1 MRFASRLEEAELLL
15 YDGAMGTRLQQ
26 EGLRPGQCP
35 EKWNLLRED
44 KVKGVHR
51 AYAAAGADIL
61 ETNSFG
67 GNRARLVHYQ
77 VAEQLAQINRRAVEL
92 AREAGGG
99 EIMVA
104 AAVGPTGRILVPAGD
119 LTAEEGVEIFAE
131 QAEAL
136 LAGEPDL
143 FLVETM
149 SDLAEAR
156 AAVQGIKRVSDLP
169 VIAQLTFTEHGR
181 TPFGNT
187 PEQVVRELEEEGVAA
202 LGANC
207 SLGPQ
212 DLIPVVE
219 AMAVATTLPISVQ
232 PNAGQPSLDAQG
244 EAVYSLGPQEFARWA
259 LRLRDAGAR
268 LLGGCCGTTPEH
280 VREMRRA
287 LLNGNH

>member
-1 MRFASRLEEAELLL
+1 MRFARRLEEASLLL
-15 YDGAMGTRLQQ
+15 FDGGMGTRLQQ

-51 AYAAAGADIL
+51 AYTAAGADIL

-67 GNRARLVHYQ
+67 GNRSRLAHYQ
-77 VAEQLAQINRRAVEL
+77 VTEQLAQINRRAVEL

-104 AAVGPTGRILVPAGD
+104 AAVGPTGRIMAPAGD

-131 QAEAL
+131 QAQAL

-156 AAVQGIKRVSDLP
+156 TAVQGIQEVSDLP

-187 PEQVVRELEEEGVAA
+187 PQQVVQELEEEGVVA

-207 SLGPQ
+207 SLGPR
-212 DLIPVVE
+212 DLEPVVK
-219 AMAVATTLPISVQ
+219 ALAAATSLPISVQ
-232 PNAGQPSLDAQG
+232 PNAGQPVVDEQG
-244 EAVYSLGPQEFARWA
+244 DAVYAMGPEEFAQWA
-259 LRLRDAGAR
+259 LRLRQAGAC

-280 VREMRRA
+280 IREMRRV
-287 LLNGNH
+287 LINSNP